1 MGQPL
6 LELSKLRRE
15 FPAGDQTLVVL
26 KDIDLAI
33 EAGEMVAIVGA
44 SGSGKSTLM
53 NILGCLDRPSA
64 GSYRVAGKETGDLD
78 PDELAALRREH
89 FGFIFQRYHL
99 LSELDALGN
108 VEVPAIYAGRGPGE
122 RHSRARQL
130 LGRLGLTDRLG
141 HRPGQLSG
149 GQQQRVSIA
158 RALMNG
164 GEVILADE
172 PTGALDRQSGEEVM
186 RILGELNAEGHT
198 VIIVTHD
205 MAVAQHADRI
215 IEISDGVIIADR
227 RRDGAKAARGR
238 GEKPSRP
245 AESVLG
251 NLGGRFASAFRM
263 ALIAMNAHRL
273 RSFLTMLGIVIGIA
287 AVISVVALGTGSQ
300 QKILAQISA
309 IGTNTIEIF
318 PGSDFG
324 DERSAKVQ
332 TLKASDADVLAQ
344 QPYVESATP
353 VVSTSASLRYG
364 NVSVSGSINGVGD
377 QYFDVQGLTL
387 EDGKAFDAADVRA
400 MSQDVVI
407 DANTR
412 AKLFDAS
419 ADPIGKVIF
428 LGSVPVRVIGVTAK
442 KTTGFGN
449 SDSLNVY
456 IPYTSAM
463 RRMLGQSYVKSITVR
478 VSDSVS
484 DEAAEAGIT
493 QLLTQRHGRK
503 DFFTFN
509 ASSIK
514 ETIESTT
521 GTMKL
526 LISAIAVISLVVG
539 GIGVMNIM
547 LVSVTERTREIGVR
561 MAVGARRGD
570 ILQQFLIEATLI
582 CLIGGLVGVG
592 AALGLGLAV
601 AKFSTGYSMVFSG
614 TTIALACASAALIG
628 ITFGFL
634 PARNAAR
641 LDPIEALARE

>member
-6 LELSKLRRE
+6 LELRGLRRE

-53 NILGCLDRPSA
+53 NILGCLDRPTA
-64 GSYRVAGKETGDLD
+64 GSYRVAGKATSDLG

-99 LSELDALGN
+99 LSELNALGN
-108 VEVPAIYAGRGPGE
+108 VEVPAIYAGRNPGE
-122 RHSRARQL
+122 RHRRAREL
-130 LGRLGLTDRLG
+130 LRRLGLSDRLG

-215 IEISDGVIIADR
+215 IEISDGVIVADR
-227 RRDGAKAARGR
+227 RRDGAAATHKRH
-238 GEKPSRP
+238 
-245 AESVLG
+245 ESGARRAG
-251 NLGGRFASAFRM
+251 NVFGGLGGRFTSAFRM
-263 ALIAMNAHRL
+263 ALTAMNAHRL

-344 QPYVESATP
+344 QPYIESATP

-364 NVSVSGSINGVGD
+364 NVSVSGSINGVGE

-387 EDGKAFDAADVRA
+387 AEGKAFDADDVRA
-400 MSQDVVI
+400 MSQNVVI
-407 DANTR
+407 DSNTR
-412 AKLFDAS
+412 AKLFDAA
-419 ADPIGKVIF
+419 ADPVGQVIF
-428 LGSVPVRVIGVTAK
+428 LGSVPARVIGVTAK

-478 VSDSVS
+478 VNDSVS
-484 DEAAEAGIT
+484 DDAAEAGIT
-493 QLLTQRHGRK
+493 QVLTQRHGRK

-582 CLIGGLVGVG
+582 CLIGGLIGVG

-601 AKFSTGYSMVFSG
+601 ARFSTDYSMVFS
-614 TTIALACASAALIG
+614 TTSIVLACVSAALIG

-641 LDPIEALARE
+641 LDPIDALARE